1 MEASGKV
8 ASFCLEV
15 ALVALVKSISRSLQ
29 NLRDS
34 SVLCPDLLNLF
45 LYLSISLYMYIYK
58 IFSPR
63 RQCGS
68 LEFCPAH
75 WDSSDVPG
83 PRVPVVP
90 VVSGQLYDLISFK
103 ARSYLR

>member
-1 MEASGKV
+1 
-8 ASFCLEV
+8 
-15 ALVALVKSISRSLQ
+15 
-29 NLRDS
+29 
-34 SVLCPDLLNLF
+34 
-45 LYLSISLYMYIYK
+45 MYIYK